1 VIHYAHTTIT
11 SSTTQQAL
19 LSRQQ
24 NYQIIMQLI
33 LATSTLVASLLVSN
47 THGFA
52 GPARGHHVVAGAT
65 ASTYTPSFLVP
76 SSTTFNALRPPQS
89 RSKSAIWLG
98 AATADDE
105 EAEEVEEE
113 EVAEETE
120 GSVEE
125 ESPVEEE
132 EDDEEEVSVEEKV
145 ADEPSVVVVAEEE
158 EEAADEPEEDMP
170 QTTST
175 TDASTMQA
183 IFALGSTTGRG
194 EFATSQQ
201 HNTAMDLIAS
211 LEASGNP
218 NPNPTFSTTTIQGR
232 WELVYSNTQLFRSSP
247 FFMAGRA
254 VCQTP
259 EQAQQYDWFC
269 DMHRG
274 ALAMSQ
280 IGAVRQIISSNRLI
294 SEFEVKAGTI
304 PFLNDLTPFSYSG
317 GWPVRN

>member
-1 VIHYAHTTIT
+1 
-11 SSTTQQAL
+11 
-19 LSRQQ
+19 
-24 NYQIIMQLI
+24 MQLI
-33 LATSTLVASLLVSN
+33 LTTSTFVASLLVSK

-52 GPARGHHVVAGAT
+52 GPAGHHQVARA
-65 ASTYTPSFLVP
+65 ASASVISPSFLVP
-76 SSTTFNALRPPQS
+76 ASVSSNVLSPSQS
-89 RSKSAIWLG
+89 RSRSTTWLG
-98 AATADDE
+98 AAATDDE
-105 EAEEVEEE
+105 EAEEVEDEI
-113 EVAEETE
+113 ADETE
-120 GSVEE
+120 ASVADDDDE
-125 ESPVEEE
+125 ESPADKVEEE
-132 EDDEEEVSVEEKV
+132 EAEVAVEEKV
-145 ADEPSVVVVAEEE
+145 ADEPAVIIVAKEEE
-158 EEAADEPEEDMP
+158 ETSPAA
-170 QTTST
+170 TGT

-183 IFALGSTTGRG
+183 IFALGSITGRG

-201 HNTAMDLIAS
+201 HDTAMELITS

-294 SEFEVKAGTI
+294 SEFEVKAGTV
-304 PFLNDLTPFSYSG
+304 PFLNDFTPFSYSG
-317 GWPVRN
+317 GWPVRIASCQHY